1 MIGKVLFKN
10 PHEMAKKDAHPVL
23 TDLFP
28 VAPALANG
36 ANLMLFIFGDV
47 IKMVRIW

>member
-1 MIGKVLFKN
+1 MRGQSAVQKPSRNGK
-10 PHEMAKKDAHPVL
+10 KKDAHPVL

-36 ANLMLFIFGDV
+36 AILTSVTL
-47 IKMVRIW
+47 K

>member
-1 MIGKVLFKN
+1 MLFKN

-36 ANLMLFIFGDV
+36 ANSASVTL
-47 IKMVRIW
+47 K